1 MASISSCSRR
11 AAREASMRSSHPTLS
26 VLVALAA
33 ATPRWNA
40 IAQARSPMECD
51 SNSVSARHP
60 DGSAILSA
68 HDIQMAELDASW
80 RAALAHVCFTA
91 KGRGPKV
98 GAARGAEFK
107 VIPHCGFGRSR
118 ARNTN
123 IPRRTQNRICTD
135 MYAQAS
141 VYTCSRV
148 GRICRHRSQATS
160 FDGRQL
166 TRYSTQKILVL
177 SPAFTQDL
185 FKENVTNPIHATM
198 YLFQDKNTPSRVW
211 REGRAEKE
219 GKFASERLLKTTIG
233 RDFGS

>member
-1 MASISSCSRR
+1 MRRSWSVWLGNVLQSSRG
-11 AAREASMRSSHPTLS
+11 RS
-26 VLVALAA
+26 
-33 ATPRWNA
+33 
-40 IAQARSPMECD
+40 
-51 SNSVSARHP
+51 
-60 DGSAILSA
+60 GSAILSA

-177 SPAFTQDL
+177 SPAFTQGL
-185 FKENVTNPIHATM
+185 FRRDHSLRVFSLNLGRCGPPAP
-198 YLFQDKNTPSRVW
+198 LDKGTVQVVLSRGV
-211 REGRAEKE
+211 
-219 GKFASERLLKTTIG
+219 RL
-233 RDFGS
+233 RSSRP

>member
-1 MASISSCSRR
+1 MRRSWSVWLGNVLQSSRG
-11 AAREASMRSSHPTLS
+11 RS
-26 VLVALAA
+26 
-33 ATPRWNA
+33 
-40 IAQARSPMECD
+40 
-51 SNSVSARHP
+51 
-60 DGSAILSA
+60 GSAILSA

-166 TRYSTQKILVL
+166 TRDSTQKILVL
-177 SPAFTQDL
+177 SPAFTQG
-185 FKENVTNPIHATM
+185 
-198 YLFQDKNTPSRVW
+198 LFQVVLSRFLDARRW
-211 REGRAEKE
+211 CGERG
-219 GKFASERLLKTTIG
+219 SERALASIVLG
-233 RDFGS
+233 RTRGTSRGAY